1 MFNWDMNHPLFWES
15 TRSIS
20 RGWIL
25 VPRSGAAIGGCR
37 IYVKVCMIRSRSTT
51 VPGME
56 KPNCFPVF
64 KESPPKISLIGPD
77 LKKMRHRNDASEDLT
92 GCWFQTCLE
101 FSISYMGQSFPL
113 TFIFFKMVKTTNQL
127 NLWQRI
133 RICQDPLEHTLQSPD
148 RKSVKT
154 WPTSGIQASTV
165 GKVEVLPFMRD
176 WERNLAISHQKSL

>member
-37 IYVKVCMIRSRSTT
+37 IYVKVCMIRSRSAT

-56 KPNCFPVF
+56 KP
-64 KESPPKISLIGPD
+64 PPKNLSDKTGF
-77 LKKMRHRNDASEDLT
+77 KKNETSQWRLRRLNWLLVSNMFRIFHFIYGTILPIDEL
-92 GCWFQTCLE
+92 
-101 FSISYMGQSFPL
+101 
-113 TFIFFKMVKTTNQL
+113 IFFKMVKTTNQL

-176 WERNLAISHQKSL
+176 WERNLAMSHQKSL

>member
-1 MFNWDMNHPLFWES
+1 MQMSSLGDWFHIISHHLQVSKYLLEDYIPSSVMFNWDMNHPLFWES

-113 TFIFFKMVKTTNQL
+113 TFIFFKMVKTTNE
-127 NLWQRI
+127 
-133 RICQDPLEHTLQSPD
+133 CGKPD
-148 RKSVKT
+148 MKLVFPNWRCMT
-154 WPTSGIQASTV
+154 G
-165 GKVEVLPFMRD
+165 R
-176 WERNLAISHQKSL
+176 